1 MIARSRLN
9 NENGRMINFLGFD
22 INGLDKSSPYI
33 NIGRLDKSS
42 PYIKKKMGLMSQAFR
57 ELTIFPGGI
66 K

>member
-1 MIARSRLN
+1 MIAMACLN
-9 NENGRMINFLGFD
+9 NENEFMICFHRYN
-22 INGLDKSSPYI
+22 NG
-33 NIGRLDKSS
+33 GLDKSS